1 MTQQEIQQQ
10 EIQALLQVYQKRV
23 SDLMAQSIAFEA
35 RLIVQ
40 ESIIN
45 SLQQQLETT
54 QINLKS
60 PNRKVN
66 TIKNDE
72 GEF

>member
-10 EIQALLQVYQKRV
+10 EIQALLQVYQRRV

-35 RLIVQ
+35 RLSVQ
-40 ESIIN
+40 EAIIN

-54 QINLKS
+54 QATTKS

-66 TIKNDE
+66 TIKTDE

>member
-10 EIQALLQVYQKRV
+10 EIQTLLQVYQKRV

-40 ESIIN
+40 EKIII
-45 SLQQQLETT
+45 SFQEKIEELQSTKRSST
-54 QINLKS
+54 KKIN
-60 PNRKVN
+60 
-66 TIKNDE
+66 D
-72 GEF
+72 GDF

>member
-40 ESIIN
+40 EKIIT
-45 SLQQQLETT
+45 SFQEKLEELQSTKRSST
-54 QINLKS
+54 KKIN
-60 PNRKVN
+60 
-66 TIKNDE
+66 D